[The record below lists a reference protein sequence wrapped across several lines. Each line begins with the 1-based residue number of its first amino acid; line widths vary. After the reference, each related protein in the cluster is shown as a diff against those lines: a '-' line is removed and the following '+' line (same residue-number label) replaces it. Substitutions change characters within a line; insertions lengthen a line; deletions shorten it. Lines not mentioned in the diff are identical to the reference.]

1 MSDTEPVGPPAEAAA
16 SPKHGGRTTRLL
28 GIAVVAL
35 LIEAGF
41 VAPIIDRRLGDI
53 HWAQARRMTPLRA
66 LERLTQDRYAVC
78 VRKPQ

>member
-35 LIEAGF
+35 LIAGIGTG
-41 VAPIIDRRLGDI
+41 AWS
-53 HWAQARRMTPLRA
+53 HLR
-66 LERLTQDRYAVC
+66 
-78 VRKPQ
+78 